1 MPKMF
6 SELAHEIERELRAP
20 AIDAKARLNQLVAA
34 LAQVERDLAGVASNT
49 TALRTAVNTLA
60 TDEPND
66 RGVQALKAL
75 MDRYVQ
81 DGLAQHARA
90 QALTAA
96 IQAVEAP

>member
-6 SELAHEIERELRAP
+6 SELSQEIERELREP
-20 AIDAKARLNQLVAA
+20 AVDAKRRLTDLVAA
-34 LAQVERDLAGVASNT
+34 IIQVEAGLAAVATNT

-60 TDEPND
+60 TDNPDD

-81 DGLAQHARA
+81 DGLAQKSRA
-90 QALTAA
+90 TALVTA